1 MPSSVDVQS
10 GDAPCDGEIELD
22 REDELC
28 RVELRVE
35 QLEELLHDG
44 ATESLRTRWA
54 EELRWA
60 HRECLEL
67 NRPER
72 ASVLQ
77 RRLATE
83 LDRPHASRTSR
94 LVSRQHVAWAHVC
107 LDAVVYR
114 VDHGQ
119 DESALERLPEL
130 VERVNAIADDKDG
143 VPMTARVL
151 EIYSGLTCRREGATA
166 VEPELEHLRV
176 LARGSDDRRV
186 RGSLARVLGLLV
198 QVRLAEGEV
207 GLARLLV
214 EELGIAARCSWAS
227 TDERTALAE
236 ALLAL
241 HEHVGPAE
249 RVVIEQELGELAT
262 RPGAVQDQRKA
273 WSAALD
279 RSERSHQTA
288 SQHPLELLRARAYR
302 GAGADDLHTLFER
315 LEAEL
320 PGSERVFHEH
330 IAVLNE
336 MRAIAERPEVD
347 PALRLRF
354 ARYWLSH
361 PFNARR
367 YDYGAVA
374 NDRSAYAWV
383 SEAAERGDLEGQI
396 LLGRCLAH
404 GRGTFPNRRA
414 AVEQLRKASAR
425 GSDEAEQL
433 IRMLGVARFPWL
445 RHRYVMFM
453 VVGFVVLVLHL
464 LTQPF
469 AFDPWGIPAFV
480 GVMFGFALLRWALS
494 YVVSLFVSP
503 SEEDAASGTSHAF
516 DRDVESFRRKPW
528 AIVLVTTEDG
538 LVLAPLAWLGITPLT
553 AVSMALLFGLL
564 HYPKYSPR
572 ICLYLTAT
580 YTTIALLVLPWAG
593 LWAVTT
599 GHVIW
604 DVLLLYWGVREKRDA

>member
-1 MPSSVDVQS
+1 M
-10 GDAPCDGEIELD
+10 
-22 REDELC
+22 
-28 RVELRVE
+28 
-35 QLEELLHDG
+35 
-44 ATESLRTRWA
+44 
-54 EELRWA
+54 
-60 HRECLEL
+60 
-67 NRPER
+67 
-72 ASVLQ
+72 
-77 RRLATE
+77 
-83 LDRPHASRTSR
+83 
-94 LVSRQHVAWAHVC
+94 
-107 LDAVVYR
+107 VV
-114 VDHGQ
+114 
-119 DESALERLPEL
+119 
-130 VERVNAIADDKDG
+130 
-143 VPMTARVL
+143 
-151 EIYSGLTCRREGATA
+151 
-166 VEPELEHLRV
+166 
-176 LARGSDDRRV
+176 
-186 RGSLARVLGLLV
+186 
-198 QVRLAEGEV
+198 
-207 GLARLLV
+207 
-214 EELGIAARCSWAS
+214 
-227 TDERTALAE
+227 
-236 ALLAL
+236 
-241 HEHVGPAE
+241 
-249 RVVIEQELGELAT
+249 EQELGELAT

-273 WSAALD
+273 WIAALD
-279 RSERSHQTA
+279 RSEHSHQTA

-354 ARYWLSH
+354 ARYWLSR

-374 NDRSAYAWV
+374 NDRSAYAWA
-383 SEAAERGDLEGQI
+383 SEAAARGDLEGQI

-414 AVEQLRKASAR
+414 AVEHLRKASAR

-433 IRMLGVARFPWL
+433 IRTLGVERFPWL
-445 RHRYVMFM
+445 QHRYVVLM

-469 AFDPWGIPAFV
+469 TFDPWGVPAFV
-480 GVMFGFALLRWALS
+480 GVMLGFVVLRWGLS
-494 YVVSLFVSP
+494 YLVSLFVSA
-503 SEEDAASGTSHAF
+503 SEEDAAFGNSYAF
-516 DRDVESFRRKPW
+516 DRDVEAFRRKPW

-572 ICLYLTAT
+572 ICLYLTT
-580 YTTIALLVLPWAG
+580 IYTAIALLVLPWAG

-599 GHVIW
+599 GHVLW
-604 DVLLLYWGVREKRDA
+604 DVLLLYWGLRDKRDA